1 MMRNVIKAERMVG
14 NEGHMQGK
22 PHARHRPQSDTP
34 PAKVLGKYR
43 GQWVAYYNR
52 RVVANG
58 DNFGKVL
65 DEART
70 LIPGKEPTLMKV
82 PSGELYVL

>member
-1 MMRNVIKAERMVG
+1 VERLLGVDR
-14 NEGHMQGK
+14 HMQNK
-22 PHARHRPQSDTP
+22 PHVRQRPHSDTP

-82 PSGELYVL
+82 PSSEFYVL

>member
-1 MMRNVIKAERMVG
+1 MKGNVIKADSMVEM
-14 NEGHMQGK
+14 EGHMHSR
-22 PHARHRPQSDTP
+22 PHASQRPQSDTP

-43 GQWVAYYNR
+43 GQWVAYYDR
-52 RVVANG
+52 RVVATG